1 MAKGKAPKSQKAKKS
16 ESGKL
21 SLLSMVVTAVI
32 LAISVS
38 VGKDY
43 ASSELKRMNADTLQL
58 ISDGNELETM
68 GKLVGAIAKY
78 EEAAKPTG
86 WPWNLAVISSL
97 GDQIN
102 DAADRTV
109 SLHLRMAKL
118 YERMDQYEPAI
129 ESVRKAR
136 AVKPHDVETLRLM
149 AILLSASEKEYEV
162 AEVRSFILPTASK
175 YETNGTATS
184 SQALDVAKEYYEV
197 TNHSDVG
204 QAIITAVKKK
214 SKQKTDSLVWL
225 PAVVLGRGGF
235 RASHVEC
242 ACFITKLRLY
252 CLIVEV
258 QEQLNMALLATQH
271 KHVKQ
276 GMGTAGVEVSTVR
289 K

>member
-204 QAIITAVKKK
+204 QAIITAVKKNQNK
-214 SKQKTDSLVWL
+214 KRI
-225 PAVVLGRGGF
+225 VLYG
-235 RASHVEC
+235 
-242 ACFITKLRLY
+242 
-252 CLIVEV
+252 CL
-258 QEQLNMALLATQH
+258 QWC
-271 KHVKQ
+271 
-276 GMGTAGVEVSTVR
+276 
-289 K
+289 